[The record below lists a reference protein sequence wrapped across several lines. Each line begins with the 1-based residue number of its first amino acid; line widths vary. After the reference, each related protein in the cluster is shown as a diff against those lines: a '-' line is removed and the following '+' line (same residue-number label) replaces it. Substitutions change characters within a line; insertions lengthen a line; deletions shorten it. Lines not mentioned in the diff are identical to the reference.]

1 MCCDDDVYA
10 IYADSVFEQ
19 EKRAL
24 LIGRDVSSR
33 YTRRTFAEYL
43 AFADY
48 IEAIVEKKKGNYMVF
63 CPSYKMLE
71 EISQK
76 FMAKSLGLL

>member
-1 MCCDDDVYA
+1 M
-10 IYADSVFEQ
+10 
-19 EKRAL
+19 
-24 LIGRDVSSR
+24 IGRDVSSR

-63 CPSYKMLE
+63 LSFL
-71 EISQK
+71 
-76 FMAKSLGLL
+76 